1 MSLKTKTITIEKGR
15 DEGKTFVITEMPITK
30 ADNWAMRALFAIA
43 NGGIDIEGINPNMG
57 MLGMAQVAIKALSGI
72 KPDVGIPLLDEL
84 LECVQVLPSSG
95 NARALIIDSD
105 IKDLSTMFTLRKEVL
120 SIHIDFLTQGGGSDL
135 KS

>member
-1 MSLKTKTITIEKGR
+1 MSLKTKTVTIEKGR

-84 LECVQVLPSSG
+84 LECVQVIPSGG

-105 IKDLSTMFTLRKEVL
+105 IKDLSTMFTLRKEAL
-120 SIHIDFLTQGGGSDL
+120 AIHIDFLTQGGGSDL

>member
-1 MSLKTKTITIEKGR
+1 
-15 DEGKTFVITEMPITK
+15 TK

-105 IKDLSTMFTLRKEVL
+105 IKDLSTMFKLRKEVL
-120 SIHIDFLTQGGGSDL
+120 AIHIDFLTQGGGSDL
-135 KS
+135 KG